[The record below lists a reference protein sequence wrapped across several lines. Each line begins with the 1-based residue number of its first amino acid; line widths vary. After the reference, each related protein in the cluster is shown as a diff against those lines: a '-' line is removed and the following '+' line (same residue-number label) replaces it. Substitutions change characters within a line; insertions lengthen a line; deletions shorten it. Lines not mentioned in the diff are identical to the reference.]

1 MSGNDDFYVGYLPK
15 APPATAS
22 LVRTA
27 VAVALVG
34 ALAAG
39 VGFVSA
45 QRGFSSGIFEYGVV
59 RTFSGTVT
67 SKPVPILVGKE
78 DAAADRNETFLLVAP
93 FKHGADALVAPF
105 DRKSVA
111 LRGTI
116 VYRDGK
122 KMIEV
127 VPESIKATGATPT
140 VADET
145 LLGDVDLV
153 GEIVDSKCWLGV
165 MKPGDGKTHRECA
178 SLCIRGGIPP
188 LFVARGEKG
197 SRLEALLTSPDGTP
211 VNDAVLPYVAEPVR
225 VRGALSRRGDL
236 LILRVDPATIERVR

>member
-15 APPATAS
+15 APSATAS
-22 LVRTA
+22 LVRVA
-27 VAVALVG
+27 VAVAIVG

-39 VGFVSA
+39 VAFVSA

-59 RTFSGTVT
+59 RTFSGTLT
-67 SKPVPILVGKE
+67 TNPVPILVGKE
-78 DAAADRNETFLLVAP
+78 NVAADRDETFLLVAP

-105 DRKSVA
+105 EGRSIR

-127 VPESIKATGATPT
+127 VPGSIEASGPAAGIAED
-140 VADET
+140 VQ
-145 LLGDVDLV
+145 LGEVDLV

-188 LFVARGEKG
+188 LFVARGERG
-197 SRLEALLTSPDGTP
+197 SHLEALLTSPTGTP
-211 VNDAVLPYVAEPVR
+211 VNEAVLPFVAEPVR
-225 VRGALSRRGDL
+225 IRGNLSRRGDL
-236 LILRVDPATIERVR
+236 LILRADPATIERMR